1 MPWRG
6 AGSSVRPDDAQVV
19 KTLASADEFLVDI
32 ELGPDGATLYLTDRT
47 LRHPGIRRFAIGDDS
62 ELAPSPIDTG
72 LPPFDVV
79 FVAGP

>member
-1 MPWRG
+1 
-6 AGSSVRPDDAQVV
+6 VRFDPTTRQVAA
-19 KTLASADEFLVDI
+19 TLAAGDEFLVDI
-32 ELGPDGATLYLTDRT
+32 ERGPDGGTLYLTDRT
-47 LRHPGIRRFAIGDDS
+47 LRKPGIRRFSIADDT